1 MKSFKIALAQFSPH
15 IGNLEANAQKM
26 LEQANEAK
34 KQNADLIIFPELSS
48 IGYPAEDL
56 LLRPSLTKRTQQVF
70 EQLKTVKDIVMVF
83 GFVNQTEDGQRYN
96 AAAVMKDGQVL
107 GVYNKQNLP
116 NYSVFDE
123 KRYFTEGH
131 QHLVFEYLGHK
142 FGVLI
147 CEDVWSLSTVQQL
160 AQLNVETALVLNA
173 SPYEVGKPQ
182 HRVETMSAL
191 AKQMNLNLVYANQ
204 VGGQDD
210 LIFDGTSFVIAKNGS
225 IVLQAESFKES
236 LYFAEYE
243 AEQQAFKANALPPA
257 LDTMAEIYQSLVMA
271 TRDYVQRS
279 GFPGVILGLS
289 GGIDS
294 ALTLAIAADAIG
306 ADKVQAVMM
315 PYTYTAQISVED
327 AAEQA
332 KSMGVTF
339 GIAEINPIVNSFM
352 QTLYPFFGNSPADAT
367 EENLQARARGT
378 LLMGLSN
385 KFGNLVLS
393 TGNKS
398 ELAVGY
404 CTLYGDMVGGFAVLK
419 DVYKTI
425 VFELAK
431 YRNSISDKPV
441 IPERVI
447 TRPPSAELRPD
458 QKDQDSLPPYD
469 VLDPILYAYIE
480 EDMSQDDIIGKGF
493 DAEVVAKVI
502 RLVDFNEY
510 KRRQGAIGPRISSR
524 AFSRERRY
532 PIMNGWKAGVKAL
545 SPIKKPK
552 HVFGLFYIDIF
563 KSIFYA
569 QKKRPS

>member
-70 EQLKTVKDIVMVF
+70 EQLKTVKDIVLVF

-225 IVLQAESFKES
+225 VVLQAESFKES

-469 VLDPILYAYIE
+469 VLDAILYAYIE
-480 EDMSQDDIIGKGF
+480 EDMSQDDIIAKGF

-532 PIMNGWKAGVKAL
+532 PIMNGWKAG
-545 SPIKKPK
+545 I
-552 HVFGLFYIDIF
+552 
-563 KSIFYA
+563 
-569 QKKRPS
+569 

>member
-1 MKSFKIALAQFSPH
+1 MKSFKIAIAQFSPH
-15 IGNLEANAQKM
+15 VGNLDANTQKM
-26 LEQANEAK
+26 IDLANQAK
-34 KQNADLIIFPELSS
+34 KDKADLIIFPELSTL
-48 IGYPAEDL
+48 GYPAEDL
-56 LLRPSLTKRTQQVF
+56 LIRPSLVKRTKAAF
-70 EQLKTVKDIVMVF
+70 EKLTEVKDIVMVF

-96 AAAVMKDGQVL
+96 SAAVMKDGEVL
-107 GVYNKQNLP
+107 GVYNKQVLP
-116 NYSVFDE
+116 NYGVFDE
-123 KRYFTEGH
+123 KRYFGEGH

-147 CEDVWSLSTVQQL
+147 CEDVWSLATVQQL
-160 AQLNVETALVLNA
+160 AKLNIDTALVLNA

-182 HRVETMSAL
+182 HRIETMAAL
-191 AKQMNLNLVYANQ
+191 VKQLNINLVYCNQ

-210 LIFDGTSFVIAKNGS
+210 LIFDGTSFVLNKSGEVA
-225 IVLQAESFKES
+225 LQAPTFQEN
-236 LYFAEYE
+236 LAIAEFN
-243 AEQQAFKANALPPA
+243 AEQLQFSKGAIAPA

-294 ALTLAIAADAIG
+294 ALTLAIAVDALG

-327 AAEQA
+327 AAAQA
-332 KSMGVTF
+332 KNMGVTF
-339 GIAEINPIVNSFM
+339 GIAEINPVVSGFM
-352 QTLYPFFGNSPADAT
+352 QVLFPFFGNAPVDAT
-367 EENLQARARGT
+367 EENLQARSRGT
-378 LLMGLSN
+378 LLMALSN
-385 KFGNLVLS
+385 KFGNLVLA

-404 CTLYGDMVGGFAVLK
+404 CTLYGDMVGGYAVLK

-431 YRNSISDKPV
+431 YRNSISEMLV

-458 QKDQDSLPPYD
+458 QVDQDSLPAYD
-469 VLDPILYAYIE
+469 ILDAILYSYIE
-480 EDMSQDDIIGKGF
+480 EDMSQDDIIAKGF
-493 DAEVVAKVI
+493 DAEVVKKVI
-502 RLVDFNEY
+502 RLVDINEY

-524 AFSRERRY
+524 SYGRERRY
-532 PIMNGWKAGVKAL
+532 PIVNGWKAG
-545 SPIKKPK
+545 S
-552 HVFGLFYIDIF
+552 
-563 KSIFYA
+563 
-569 QKKRPS
+569 

>member
-15 IGNLEANAQKM
+15 IGNIEANAQKM
-26 LEQANEAK
+26 IEQANQAK
-34 KQNADLIIFPELSS
+34 KQNADLIVFPELSL

-56 LLRPSLTKRTQQVF
+56 LIRPSLAKRTQKGF
-70 EQLKTVKDIVMVF
+70 EQLSQVKDIVMVF
-83 GFVNQTEDGQRYN
+83 GFVNQTEDGERYN
-96 AAAVMKDGQVL
+96 AAVVMKDGQVL
-107 GVYNKQNLP
+107 GIYNKQNLP
-116 NYSVFDE
+116 HYGIFDE
-123 KRYFTEGH
+123 KRYFNEGH

-147 CEDVWSLSTVQQL
+147 CEDVWSLNTVHQL
-160 AQLNVETALVLNA
+160 SQLNVDTILVLNA

-182 HRVETMSAL
+182 HRVATMRKL
-191 AKQMNLNLVYANQ
+191 AKQLNINLAYINQ

-210 LIFDGTSFVIAKNGS
+210 LIFDGTSFVINQDGEVA
-225 IVLQAESFKES
+225 LQAPSFQEE
-236 LYFAEYE
+236 LYYTEYL
-243 AEQQAFKANALPPA
+243 AEQKTFKVVESTPA
-257 LDTMAEIYQSLVMA
+257 LDTMAEIYQGLVLA

-294 ALTLAIAADAIG
+294 ALTLAIAVDAIG

-315 PYTYTAQISVED
+315 PYTYTAPMSVED
-327 AAEQA
+327 AAAQA

-339 GIAEINPIVNSFM
+339 GIAEIHPIVNSFM
-352 QTLYPFFGNSPADAT
+352 QTLYPFFGNSPADTT
-367 EENLQARARGT
+367 EENLQARTRGT

-385 KFGNLVLS
+385 KFGNLVLA

-398 ELAVGY
+398 EISVGY
-404 CTLYGDMVGGFAVLK
+404 CTLYGDMVGGYSVLK

-431 YRNSISDKPV
+431 YRNSISETPV

-469 VLDPILYAYIE
+469 ILDAILYAYIE
-480 EDMSQDDIIGKGF
+480 EDMSQDDIIAKGF
-493 DAEVVAKVI
+493 EKAIVEKII
-502 RLVDFNEY
+502 RLVDQNEY

-532 PIMNGWKAGVKAL
+532 PIVNGWTPGV
-545 SPIKKPK
+545 
-552 HVFGLFYIDIF
+552 
-563 KSIFYA
+563 
-569 QKKRPS
+569 

>member
-1 MKSFKIALAQFSPH
+1 MKNFKIALAQFSPH
-15 IGNLEANAQKM
+15 IGNIDANTQKM
-26 LEQANEAK
+26 IEQANAAK
-34 KQNADLIIFPELSS
+34 QQQADLIIFPELSTL
-48 IGYPAEDL
+48 GYPAEDL
-56 LLRPSLTKRTQQVF
+56 LLRPNLQQRTQKAF
-70 EQLKTVKDIVMVF
+70 AQLSAVQNIVMVF
-83 GFVNQTEDGQRYN
+83 GFVHQTEDGQRYN
-96 AAAVMKDGQVL
+96 SAAVMKDGQVL
-107 GVYNKQNLP
+107 GIYNKHNLP

-123 KRYFTEGH
+123 KRYFQAGQ

-147 CEDVWSLSTVQQL
+147 CEDIWSLDTVQQL
-160 AQLNVETALVLNA
+160 RQLKVQTALILNA

-182 HRVETMSAL
+182 HRIQTLNEL
-191 AKQMNLNLVYANQ
+191 AKQLHLNIVYVNQ

-210 LIFDGTSFVIAKNGS
+210 LIFDGSSFISNNDGKLA
-225 IVLQAESFKES
+225 LQAPSFQESV
-236 LYFAEYE
+236 YIAEFD
-243 AEQQAFKANALPPA
+243 AKHKKFNQVAAAPA
-257 LDTMAEIYQSLVMA
+257 LDTFAEIYQALVMA

-294 ALTLAIAADAIG
+294 ALTLAIAVDAVG

-315 PYTYTAQISVED
+315 PYTYTSQMSVED
-327 AAEQA
+327 ATEQA
-332 KSMGVTF
+332 RRMGVTF
-339 GIAEINPIVNSFM
+339 GIAEIHPIVNSFM
-352 QTLYPFFGNSPADAT
+352 QTLFPFFGNSPADAT
-367 EENLQARARGT
+367 EENLQARTRGT

-398 ELAVGY
+398 EISVGY
-404 CTLYGDMVGGFAVLK
+404 CTLYGDMVGGFSVLK

-431 YRNSISDKPV
+431 YRNTVGETPV

-458 QKDQDSLPPYD
+458 QKDQDSLPAYD
-469 VLDPILYAYIE
+469 VLDAILYAYIE
-480 EDMSQDDIIGKGF
+480 EDLSQADIIAKGYPA
-493 DAEVVAKVI
+493 DVVEKVI
-502 RLVDFNEY
+502 ALVDRNEY

-532 PIMNGWKAGVKAL
+532 PIINGWPAN
-545 SPIKKPK
+545 
-552 HVFGLFYIDIF
+552 D
-563 KSIFYA
+563 
-569 QKKRPS
+569 

>member
-1 MKSFKIALAQFSPH
+1 MKNFKIALAQFSPH
-15 IGNLEANAQKM
+15 IGNIENNTQKM
-26 LEQANEAK
+26 IEQVNQAK
-34 KQNADLIIFPELSS
+34 EQHADIILFPELST

-56 LLRPSLTKRTQQVF
+56 FLRPSLKKRT
-70 EQLKTVKDIVMVF
+70 ENALTALSAVKDIVMVF
-83 GFVNQTEDGQRYN
+83 GFVHHSDDGQRFN
-96 AAAVMKDGQVL
+96 SAAVMKDGEIL
-107 GVYNKQNLP
+107 GIYNKQNLP

-123 KRYFTEGH
+123 KRYFTTGQ
-131 QHLVFEYLGHK
+131 QHLIFEYLEHK

-147 CEDVWSLSTVQQL
+147 CEDIWSLNTVQQL
-160 AQLNVETALVLNA
+160 SQLNVDTVLVLNS

-182 HRVETMSAL
+182 HRLNTMAKL
-191 AKQMNLNLVYANQ
+191 AKELNLNLVYNNQ

-210 LIFDGTSFVIAKNGS
+210 LIFDGSSFVINRNGD
-225 IVLQAESFKES
+225 VALRAESFKEEI
-236 LYFAEYE
+236 YYTEFNAENAAYK
-243 AEQQAFKANALPPA
+243 QQEIAPE
-257 LDTMAEIYQSLVMA
+257 LDTMAEIYQGLVMG

-294 ALTLAIAADAIG
+294 ALTLAIAVDALG

-315 PYTYTAQISVED
+315 PYTYTSQISVED

-332 KSMGVTF
+332 KRLGITF
-339 GIAEINPIVNSFM
+339 GIAEIHPIVNSFM
-352 QTLYPFFGNSPADAT
+352 QTLYPFFGDRPADAT

-404 CTLYGDMVGGFAVLK
+404 CTLYGDMVGGYAVLK

-431 YRNSISDKPV
+431 YRNSISETPV

-458 QKDQDSLPPYD
+458 QKDQDSLPAYEI
-469 VLDPILYAYIE
+469 LDAILYAYIE
-480 EDMSQDDIIGKGF
+480 EDCSETDIIARGF
-493 DAEVVAKVI
+493 EQEIVQKVI
-502 RLVDFNEY
+502 RLVDRNEY

-532 PIMNGWKAGVKAL
+532 PIMNGWKPG
-545 SPIKKPK
+545 I
-552 HVFGLFYIDIF
+552 
-563 KSIFYA
+563 
-569 QKKRPS
+569 

>member
-15 IGNLEANAQKM
+15 IGNIEANTQKM
-26 LEQANEAK
+26 LEQINEAK
-34 KQNADLIIFPELSS
+34 KQKADLILFPELSTV
-48 IGYPAEDL
+48 GYPAEDL
-56 LLRPSLTKRTQQVF
+56 LLRPSLAKRTQKAF
-70 EQLKTVKDIVMVF
+70 EQLSQVKDIVMVF
-83 GFVNQTEDGQRYN
+83 GFVNQSEEGHRYN
-96 AAAVMKDGQVL
+96 SAAVMKDGQVL

-123 KRYFTEGH
+123 KRYFSEGH

-147 CEDVWSLSTVQQL
+147 CEDIWSLSTVHQL
-160 AQLNVETALVLNA
+160 SQLNVETALVLNA

-182 HRVETMSAL
+182 HRVTTMSQL
-191 AKQMNLNLVYANQ
+191 AKQLNINLVYTNQ
-204 VGGQDD
+204 IGGQDD
-210 LIFDGTSFVIAKNGS
+210 LIFDGTSFVINKDGNIA
-225 IVLQAESFKES
+225 LQAASFKED
-236 LYFAEYE
+236 LYYAEYE
-243 AEQQAFKANALPPA
+243 AEQKAYKVGTVTPA
-257 LDTMAEIYQSLVMA
+257 LDTLAEIYQGLVLA

-294 ALTLAIAADAIG
+294 ALTLAIAVDAIG

-327 AAEQA
+327 AAAQA
-332 KSMGVTF
+332 KTMGVTF

-398 ELAVGY
+398 ELSVGY
-404 CTLYGDMVGGFAVLK
+404 CTLYGDMVGGYAVLK

-431 YRNSISDKPV
+431 YRNSISETPV

-458 QKDQDSLPPYD
+458 QKDQDSLPAYE
-469 VLDPILYAYIE
+469 VLDAILYSYIE
-480 EDMSQDDIIGKGF
+480 EDMSQDDIIAKGF
-493 DAEVVAKVI
+493 DKAVVEKVI
-502 RLVDFNEY
+502 RLVDRNEY

-524 AFSRERRY
+524 AFTRERRY
-532 PIMNGWKAGVKAL
+532 PIMNGWAPGV
-545 SPIKKPK
+545 
-552 HVFGLFYIDIF
+552 
-563 KSIFYA
+563 
-569 QKKRPS
+569 

>member
-15 IGNLEANAQKM
+15 IGNIEANAQKM
-26 LEQANEAK
+26 LDQINEAK
-34 KQNADLIIFPELSS
+34 KQKADLIVFPELSTV
-48 IGYPAEDL
+48 GYPAEDL
-56 LLRPSLTKRTQQVF
+56 LLRPSLAKRTQKAF
-70 EQLKTVKDIVMVF
+70 ELLSQVKDIVVVF

-107 GVYNKQNLP
+107 GIYNKQNLP
-116 NYSVFDE
+116 NYGVFDE
-123 KRYFTEGH
+123 KRYFSEGQ

-147 CEDVWSLSTVQQL
+147 CEDAWSLNTVHQL
-160 AQLNVETALVLNA
+160 SQLNVETVLVLNA

-182 HRVETMSAL
+182 HRLTTMGEL
-191 AKQMNLNLVYANQ
+191 AKQLHINLVYTNQ
-204 VGGQDD
+204 VCGQDD
-210 LIFDGTSFVIAKNGS
+210 LIFDGTSFVINQDGTTA
-225 IVLQAESFKES
+225 LQAPSFKED
-236 LYFAEYE
+236 LYYAEYA
-243 AEQQAFKANALPPA
+243 AEQKAFKVTTISPV
-257 LDTMAEIYQSLVMA
+257 LDTMAEIYQGLVLA
-271 TRDYVQRS
+271 TRDYIQRS
-279 GFPGVILGLS
+279 GFAGVILGLS

-294 ALTLAIAADAIG
+294 ALTLAIAVDAIG

-315 PYTYTAQISVED
+315 PYSYTAQISIED
-327 AAEQA
+327 AAAQA
-332 KSMGVTF
+332 KNMGVTF
-339 GIAEINPIVNSFM
+339 GIAEINPVVNSFM
-352 QTLYPFFGNSPADAT
+352 HTLYPFFGNSPADAT

-378 LLMGLSN
+378 LLMALSN

-404 CTLYGDMVGGFAVLK
+404 CTLYGDMAGGYAVLK

-431 YRNSISDKPV
+431 YRNSLSDTPV
-441 IPERVI
+441 IPKRVI

-469 VLDPILYAYIE
+469 ILDAILYAYIE
-480 EDMSQDDIIGKGF
+480 EDMSQDDIIAKGF
-493 DAEVVAKVI
+493 EKEVVEKVI
-502 RLVDFNEY
+502 RLVDRNEY

-532 PIMNGWKAGVKAL
+532 PIVNGWAPGA
-545 SPIKKPK
+545 
-552 HVFGLFYIDIF
+552 
-563 KSIFYA
+563 
-569 QKKRPS
+569 

>member
-1 MKSFKIALAQFSPH
+1 MKNFKVALAQFSPH
-15 IGNLEANAQKM
+15 IGNIDANTQKM
-26 LEQANEAK
+26 VEQANLAK
-34 KQNADLIIFPELSS
+34 QQQADLIIFPELSTL
-48 IGYPAEDL
+48 GYPAEDL
-56 LLRPSLTKRTQQVF
+56 LLRPNLQKRTQKAF
-70 EQLKTVKDIVMVF
+70 AQLSEVKDILMVF
-83 GFVNQTEDGQRYN
+83 GFVHQTEDGHRYN
-96 AAAVMKDGQVL
+96 SAAVMKDGQVL

-116 NYSVFDE
+116 NYGVFDE
-123 KRYFTEGH
+123 KRYFQEGH

-147 CEDVWSLSTVQQL
+147 CEDVWSLNSVKQL
-160 AQLNVETALVLNA
+160 SQLNVETVLVLNA

-182 HRVETMSAL
+182 HRIQTLNEL
-191 AKQMNLNLVYANQ
+191 AKQLSLNVVYVNQ

-210 LIFDGTSFVIAKNGS
+210 LIFDGSSFVSNNSGQLA
-225 IVLQAESFKES
+225 LQVPSFQEALS
-236 LYFAEYE
+236 YVEYD
-243 AEQQAFKANALPPA
+243 AEQKQFKATDAIPA
-257 LDTMAEIYQSLVMA
+257 LETFAEIYQALVMA

-294 ALTLAIAADAIG
+294 ALTLAIAVDAIG

-315 PYTYTAQISVED
+315 PYTYTSQMSVED
-327 AAEQA
+327 ATEQA
-332 KSMGVTF
+332 RRMGVTF
-339 GIAEINPIVNSFM
+339 GIAEIHPIVNSFM
-352 QTLYPFFGNSPADAT
+352 QTLFPFFGNSPADAT
-367 EENLQARARGT
+367 EENLQARTRGT

-398 ELAVGY
+398 EISVGY
-404 CTLYGDMVGGFAVLK
+404 CTLYGDMVGGFSVLK

-431 YRNSISDKPV
+431 YRNTLEETPV

-458 QKDQDSLPPYD
+458 QKDQDSLPAYD
-469 VLDPILYAYIE
+469 VLDAILYAYIE
-480 EDMSQDDIIGKGF
+480 EDLSQADIIAKGYE
-493 DAEVVAKVI
+493 AEVVEKVI
-502 RLVDFNEY
+502 RLVDRNEY

-532 PIMNGWKAGVKAL
+532 PIVNGWTAN
-545 SPIKKPK
+545 
-552 HVFGLFYIDIF
+552 D
-563 KSIFYA
+563 
-569 QKKRPS
+569 

>member
-1 MKSFKIALAQFSPH
+1 MKSFKVALAQFSPFVGD
-15 IGNLEANAQKM
+15 IESNVQKM
-26 LEQANEAK
+26 IEQANQAK
-34 KQNADLIIFPELSS
+34 KQNAEIIVFPELSTL
-48 IGYPAEDL
+48 GYPAEDL
-56 LLRPSLTKRTQQVF
+56 LLRPSLAKRTVRAF
-70 EQLKTVKDIVMVF
+70 EQLATVKDIVMVF
-83 GFVNQTEDGQRYN
+83 GFVNLAEDGHRYN
-96 AAAVMKDGQVL
+96 SAAVMKDGQVL

-123 KRYFTEGH
+123 KRYFNEGH

-147 CEDVWSLSTVQQL
+147 CEDVWSLTTVQQL
-160 AQLNVETALVLNA
+160 AQLNVESVLVLNA

-182 HRVETMSAL
+182 HRITTLKEL
-191 AKQMNLNLVYANQ
+191 AKQLNVHVVYANQ

-210 LIFDGTSFVIAKNGS
+210 LIFDGTSFVINNSGDVAF
-225 IVLQAESFKES
+225 QAPSFKED
-236 LYFAEYE
+236 LYVVDYQAEE
-243 AEQQAFKANALPPA
+243 KAYKVLESAPA
-257 LDTMAEIYQSLVMA
+257 LDTMAEIYQSLVLA

-294 ALTLAIAADAIG
+294 ALTLAIAVDAIG

-315 PYTYTAQISVED
+315 PYTYTSQISVED
-327 AAEQA
+327 ATEQA
-332 KSMGVTF
+332 KRMGVTF
-339 GIAEINPIVNSFM
+339 GIAEIHPIVNSFM
-352 QTLYPFFGNSPADAT
+352 QTLYPFFGNAPADTT

-385 KFGNLVLS
+385 KFGNLVLA

-398 ELAVGY
+398 ELSVGY

-431 YRNSISDKPV
+431 YRNSIAETPV

-458 QKDQDSLPPYD
+458 QKDQDSLPAYD
-469 VLDPILYAYIE
+469 VLDAILYAYIE
-480 EDMSQDDIIGKGF
+480 EDQSQEDIIAKGF
-493 DAEVVAKVI
+493 EREVVEKVI
-502 RLVDFNEY
+502 RLVDRNEY
-510 KRRQGAIGPRISSR
+510 KRRQGSIGPRISSR

-532 PIMNGWKAGVKAL
+532 PIVNGWKAG
-545 SPIKKPK
+545 I
-552 HVFGLFYIDIF
+552 
-563 KSIFYA
+563 
-569 QKKRPS
+569 

>member
-15 IGNLEANAQKM
+15 IGNIEANAQKM
-26 LEQANEAK
+26 LDQINEAK
-34 KQNADLIIFPELSS
+34 KQKADLIVFPELSTV
-48 IGYPAEDL
+48 GYPAEDL
-56 LLRPSLTKRTQQVF
+56 LLRPSLAKRTQKAF
-70 EQLKTVKDIVMVF
+70 ELLSQVKDIVVVF

-107 GVYNKQNLP
+107 GIYNKQNLP
-116 NYSVFDE
+116 NYGVFDE
-123 KRYFTEGH
+123 KRYFSEGQ

-147 CEDVWSLSTVQQL
+147 CEDAWSLNTVHQL
-160 AQLNVETALVLNA
+160 SQLNVETVLVLNA

-182 HRVETMSAL
+182 HRLTTMGEL
-191 AKQMNLNLVYANQ
+191 AKQLHINLVYTNQ
-204 VGGQDD
+204 VCGQDD
-210 LIFDGTSFVIAKNGS
+210 LIFDGTSFVINQDGTTA
-225 IVLQAESFKES
+225 LQAPSFKED
-236 LYFAEYE
+236 LYYAEYA
-243 AEQQAFKANALPPA
+243 AEQKAFKVTTISPV
-257 LDTMAEIYQSLVMA
+257 LDTMAEIYQGLVLA
-271 TRDYVQRS
+271 TRDYIQRS
-279 GFPGVILGLS
+279 GFAGVILGLS

-294 ALTLAIAADAIG
+294 ALTLAIAVDAIG

-315 PYTYTAQISVED
+315 PYSYTAQISIED
-327 AAEQA
+327 AAAQA
-332 KSMGVTF
+332 KNMGVTF
-339 GIAEINPIVNSFM
+339 GIAEINPVVNSFM
-352 QTLYPFFGNSPADAT
+352 HTLYPFFGNSPADAT

-378 LLMGLSN
+378 LLMALSN

-404 CTLYGDMVGGFAVLK
+404 CTLYGDMAGGYAVLK

-431 YRNSISDKPV
+431 YRNSLSDTPV

-469 VLDPILYAYIE
+469 ILDAILYAYIE
-480 EDMSQDDIIGKGF
+480 EDMSQDDIIAKGF
-493 DAEVVAKVI
+493 EKAVVEKVI
-502 RLVDFNEY
+502 RLVDRNEY

-532 PIMNGWKAGVKAL
+532 PIVNGWAPGA
-545 SPIKKPK
+545 
-552 HVFGLFYIDIF
+552 
-563 KSIFYA
+563 
-569 QKKRPS
+569 

>member
-15 IGNLEANAQKM
+15 IGNIEANAQKM
-26 LEQANEAK
+26 LDQINEAK
-34 KQNADLIIFPELSS
+34 KQKADLIVFPELSTV
-48 IGYPAEDL
+48 GYPAEDL
-56 LLRPSLTKRTQQVF
+56 LLRPSLAKRTQKAF
-70 EQLKTVKDIVMVF
+70 ELLSQVKDIVVVF

-107 GVYNKQNLP
+107 GIYNKQNLP
-116 NYSVFDE
+116 NYGVFDE
-123 KRYFTEGH
+123 KRYFSEGQ

-147 CEDVWSLSTVQQL
+147 CEDAWSLNTVHQL
-160 AQLNVETALVLNA
+160 SQLNVETVLILNA

-182 HRVETMSAL
+182 HRLTTMGEL
-191 AKQMNLNLVYANQ
+191 AKQLHINLVYTNQ
-204 VGGQDD
+204 VCGQDD
-210 LIFDGTSFVIAKNGS
+210 LIFDGTSFVINQDGTTA
-225 IVLQAESFKES
+225 LQAPSFKED
-236 LYFAEYE
+236 LYYAEYA
-243 AEQQAFKANALPPA
+243 AEQKAFKVTTITPI
-257 LDTMAEIYQSLVMA
+257 LDTMAEIYQGLVLA
-271 TRDYVQRS
+271 TRDYIQRS
-279 GFPGVILGLS
+279 GFAGVILGLS

-294 ALTLAIAADAIG
+294 ALTLAIAVDAIG

-315 PYTYTAQISVED
+315 PYSYTAQISIED
-327 AAEQA
+327 AAAQA
-332 KSMGVTF
+332 KNMGVTF
-339 GIAEINPIVNSFM
+339 GIAEINPVVNSFM
-352 QTLYPFFGNSPADAT
+352 HTLYPFFGNSPADAT

-378 LLMGLSN
+378 LLMALSN

-404 CTLYGDMVGGFAVLK
+404 CTLYGDMAGGYAVLK

-431 YRNSISDKPV
+431 YRNSLSDTPV
-441 IPERVI
+441 IPKRVI

-469 VLDPILYAYIE
+469 ILDAILYAYIE
-480 EDMSQDDIIGKGF
+480 EDMSQDDIIAKGF
-493 DAEVVAKVI
+493 EKAVVEKVI
-502 RLVDFNEY
+502 HLVDRNEY

-532 PIMNGWKAGVKAL
+532 PIVHGWAPGA
-545 SPIKKPK
+545 
-552 HVFGLFYIDIF
+552 
-563 KSIFYA
+563 
-569 QKKRPS
+569 

>member
-15 IGNLEANAQKM
+15 IGNIEANAQKM
-26 LEQANEAK
+26 IEQANQAK
-34 KQNADLIIFPELSS
+34 KQNADLIVFPELSL

-56 LLRPSLTKRTQQVF
+56 LIRPSLAKRTQKGF
-70 EQLKTVKDIVMVF
+70 EQLSQVKDIVMVF
-83 GFVNQTEDGQRYN
+83 GFVNQTEDGERYN
-96 AAAVMKDGQVL
+96 AAVVMKDGQVL
-107 GVYNKQNLP
+107 GIYNKQNLP
-116 NYSVFDE
+116 HYGIFDE
-123 KRYFTEGH
+123 KRYFNEGH

-147 CEDVWSLSTVQQL
+147 CEDVWSLNTVHQL
-160 AQLNVETALVLNA
+160 SQLNVDTILVLNA

-182 HRVETMSAL
+182 HRVATMRKL
-191 AKQMNLNLVYANQ
+191 AKQLNINLAYINQ

-210 LIFDGTSFVIAKNGS
+210 LIFDGTSFVINQDGEVA
-225 IVLQAESFKES
+225 LQAPSFQEE
-236 LYFAEYE
+236 LYYTEYL
-243 AEQQAFKANALPPA
+243 AEQKTFKVVESTPA
-257 LDTMAEIYQSLVMA
+257 LDTMAEIYQGLVLA

-294 ALTLAIAADAIG
+294 ALTLAIAVDAIG

-315 PYTYTAQISVED
+315 PYTYTAPMSVED
-327 AAEQA
+327 AAAQA

-339 GIAEINPIVNSFM
+339 GIAEIHPIVNSFM
-352 QTLYPFFGNSPADAT
+352 QTLYPFFGNSPADTT
-367 EENLQARARGT
+367 EENLQARTRGT

-385 KFGNLVLS
+385 KFGNLVLA

-398 ELAVGY
+398 EISVGY
-404 CTLYGDMVGGFAVLK
+404 CTLYGDMVGGYSVLK

-431 YRNSISDKPV
+431 YRNSISETPV

-469 VLDPILYAYIE
+469 ILDAILYAYIE
-480 EDMSQDDIIGKGF
+480 EDMSQDDIITKGF
-493 DAEVVAKVI
+493 EKEVVEKII
-502 RLVDFNEY
+502 RLVDQNEY

-532 PIMNGWKAGVKAL
+532 PIVNGWT
-545 SPIKKPK
+545 
-552 HVFGLFYIDIF
+552 
-563 KSIFYA
+563 
-569 QKKRPS
+569 PSV

>member
-15 IGNLEANAQKM
+15 IGNIEANAQKM
-26 LEQANEAK
+26 LEQVNEAK
-34 KQNADLIIFPELSS
+34 KQKADLIIFPELSTL
-48 IGYPAEDL
+48 GYPAEDL
-56 LLRPSLTKRTQQVF
+56 LLRPSLVKRTQKAF
-70 EQLKTVKDIVMVF
+70 EQLSQVKDIVMVF

-107 GVYNKQNLP
+107 GIYNKQNLP

-123 KRYFTEGH
+123 KRYFNEGH

-147 CEDVWSLSTVQQL
+147 CEDIWSLNTVHQL
-160 AQLNVETALVLNA
+160 SQLNVETALVLNA

-182 HRVETMSAL
+182 HRLSTMSEL
-191 AKQMNLNLVYANQ
+191 AKQLNINLVYANQ

-210 LIFDGTSFVIAKNGS
+210 LIFDGTSFVINKDGS
-225 IVLQAESFKES
+225 IALQAPSFKED
-236 LYFAEYE
+236 LYYAEYE
-243 AEQQAFKANALPPA
+243 AERKAFTVGQVTPV
-257 LDTMAEIYQSLVMA
+257 LDTMAEIYQGLVLA

-294 ALTLAIAADAIG
+294 ALTLAIAVDAIG

-327 AAEQA
+327 AAAQA
-332 KSMGVTF
+332 KNMGVTF

-385 KFGNLVLS
+385 KFGNMVLS

-398 ELAVGY
+398 ELSVGY
-404 CTLYGDMVGGFAVLK
+404 CTLYGDMVGGYAVLK

-431 YRNSISDKPV
+431 YRNSIADAPV

-458 QKDQDSLPPYD
+458 QKDQDSLPAYE
-469 VLDPILYAYIE
+469 VLDAILYAYIE
-480 EDMSQDDIIGKGF
+480 EDISQDDIIAKGF
-493 DAEVVAKVI
+493 DAEVVKKVI
-502 RLVDFNEY
+502 RLVDRNEY
-510 KRRQGAIGPRISSR
+510 KRRQAAIGPRISPR
-524 AFSRERRY
+524 TFGRERRY
-532 PIMNGWKAGVKAL
+532 PIMNGWAPGV
-545 SPIKKPK
+545 
-552 HVFGLFYIDIF
+552 
-563 KSIFYA
+563 
-569 QKKRPS
+569 

>member
-15 IGNLEANAQKM
+15 IGNIEANAQKM
-26 LEQANEAK
+26 IEQANQAK
-34 KQNADLIIFPELSS
+34 KQNADLIVFPELSL

-56 LLRPSLTKRTQQVF
+56 LIRPSLAKRTQKGF
-70 EQLKTVKDIVMVF
+70 EQLSQVKDIVMVF
-83 GFVNQTEDGQRYN
+83 GFVNQTEDGERYN
-96 AAAVMKDGQVL
+96 AAVVMKDGQVL
-107 GVYNKQNLP
+107 GIYNKQNLP
-116 NYSVFDE
+116 HYGIFDE
-123 KRYFTEGH
+123 KRYFNEGH

-147 CEDVWSLSTVQQL
+147 CEDVWSLNTVHQL
-160 AQLNVETALVLNA
+160 SQLNVDTILVLNA

-182 HRVETMSAL
+182 HRIATMRKL
-191 AKQMNLNLVYANQ
+191 AKQLNINLAYINQ

-210 LIFDGTSFVIAKNGS
+210 LIFDGTSFVINQDGEVA
-225 IVLQAESFKES
+225 LQAPSFQEE
-236 LYFAEYE
+236 LYYTEYL
-243 AEQQAFKANALPPA
+243 AEQKTFKVVESTPA
-257 LDTMAEIYQSLVMA
+257 LDTMAEIYQGLVLA

-294 ALTLAIAADAIG
+294 ALTLAIAVDAIG

-315 PYTYTAQISVED
+315 PYTYTAPMSIED
-327 AAEQA
+327 AAAQA

-339 GIAEINPIVNSFM
+339 GIAEIHPIVNSFM
-352 QTLYPFFGNSPADAT
+352 QTLYPFFGNSPADTT
-367 EENLQARARGT
+367 EENLQARTRGT

-385 KFGNLVLS
+385 KFGNLVLA

-398 ELAVGY
+398 EISVGY
-404 CTLYGDMVGGFAVLK
+404 CTLYGDMVGGYSVLK

-431 YRNSISDKPV
+431 YRNSISETPV

-469 VLDPILYAYIE
+469 ILDAILYAYIE
-480 EDMSQDDIIGKGF
+480 EDMSQDDIIAKGF
-493 DAEVVAKVI
+493 EKEVVEKI
-502 RLVDFNEY
+502 ICLVDRNEY

-532 PIMNGWKAGVKAL
+532 PIVNGWTPGV
-545 SPIKKPK
+545 
-552 HVFGLFYIDIF
+552 
-563 KSIFYA
+563 
-569 QKKRPS
+569 

>member
-26 LEQANEAK
+26 LDQANEAK

-225 IVLQAESFKES
+225 VVLQAESFKES

-243 AEQQAFKANALPPA
+243 AEQQTFKANALPPA

-469 VLDPILYAYIE
+469 VLDAILYAYIE
-480 EDMSQDDIIGKGF
+480 EDMSQDDIIAKGF

-532 PIMNGWKAGVKAL
+532 PIMNGWKAGV
-545 SPIKKPK
+545 
-552 HVFGLFYIDIF
+552 
-563 KSIFYA
+563 
-569 QKKRPS
+569 

>member
-1 MKSFKIALAQFSPH
+1 
-15 IGNLEANAQKM
+15 
-26 LEQANEAK
+26 
-34 KQNADLIIFPELSS
+34 
-48 IGYPAEDL
+48 
-56 LLRPSLTKRTQQVF
+56 
-70 EQLKTVKDIVMVF
+70 MVF
-83 GFVNQTEDGQRYN
+83 GFVNLTDDGQRYN

-107 GVYNKQNLP
+107 GIYNKQNLP

-123 KRYFTEGH
+123 KRYFNEGH

-147 CEDVWSLSTVQQL
+147 CEDVWSLNTVQQL
-160 AQLNVETALVLNA
+160 AQLNVESVLVLNA

-182 HRVETMSAL
+182 HRIVTLKEL
-191 AKQMNLNLVYANQ
+191 AKQLNLHLVYVNQ

-210 LIFDGTSFVIAKNGS
+210 LIFDGTSFVINQSGEVA
-225 IVLQAESFKES
+225 LQAPSFIED
-236 LYFAEYE
+236 LYFTEYQIE
-243 AEQQAFKANALPPA
+243 NKSYQVVETAPA
-257 LDTMAEIYQSLVMA
+257 LSTMAEIYQGLVLA

-294 ALTLAIAADAIG
+294 ALTLAIAVDAIG

-315 PYTYTAQISVED
+315 PYTYTSQISVED
-327 AAEQA
+327 ATEQA
-332 KSMGVTF
+332 KRMGVTF
-339 GIAEINPIVNSFM
+339 GIAEIHPIVNSFM

-398 ELAVGY
+398 ELSVGY

-431 YRNSISDKPV
+431 YRNSISETPV

-458 QKDQDSLPPYD
+458 QKDQDSLPAYD
-469 VLDPILYAYIE
+469 ILDAILYAY
-480 EDMSQDDIIGKGF
+480 MKKNK
-493 DAEVVAKVI
+493 AK
-502 RLVDFNEY
+502 RTSS
-510 KRRQGAIGPRISSR
+510 PR
-524 AFSRERRY
+524 AL
-532 PIMNGWKAGVKAL
+532 NVKW
-545 SPIKKPK
+545 SKK
-552 HVFGLFYIDIF
+552 
-563 KSIFYA
+563 
-569 QKKRPS
+569 

>member
-15 IGNLEANAQKM
+15 IGNIENNTQKM
-26 LEQANEAK
+26 IEQVNQAK
-34 KQNADLIIFPELSS
+34 EQHADIILFPELST

-56 LLRPSLTKRTQQVF
+56 FLRPSLKKRT
-70 EQLKTVKDIVMVF
+70 ENALTALSAVKDIVMVF
-83 GFVNQTEDGQRYN
+83 GFVHHSDDGQRFN
-96 AAAVMKDGQVL
+96 SAAVMKDGEIL
-107 GVYNKQNLP
+107 GIYNKQNLP

-123 KRYFTEGH
+123 KRYFTTGQ
-131 QHLVFEYLGHK
+131 QHLIFEYLEHK

-147 CEDVWSLSTVQQL
+147 CEDIWSLNTVQQL
-160 AQLNVETALVLNA
+160 SQLNVDTVLVLNS

-182 HRVETMSAL
+182 HRLNTMAKL
-191 AKQMNLNLVYANQ
+191 AKELNLNLVYNNQ

-210 LIFDGTSFVIAKNGS
+210 LIFDGSSFVINRNGD
-225 IVLQAESFKES
+225 VALRAESFKEEI
-236 LYFAEYE
+236 YYTEFNAENAAYK
-243 AEQQAFKANALPPA
+243 QQEIAPE
-257 LDTMAEIYQSLVMA
+257 LDTMAEIYQGLVMG

-294 ALTLAIAADAIG
+294 ALTLAIAVDALG

-315 PYTYTAQISVED
+315 PYTYTSQISVED

-332 KSMGVTF
+332 KRLGITF
-339 GIAEINPIVNSFM
+339 GIAEIHPIVNSFM
-352 QTLYPFFGNSPADAT
+352 QTLYPFFGDRPADAT

-404 CTLYGDMVGGFAVLK
+404 CTLYGDMVGGYAVLK

-431 YRNSISDKPV
+431 YRNSISETPV

-458 QKDQDSLPPYD
+458 QKDQDSLPAYEI
-469 VLDPILYAYIE
+469 LDAILYAYIE
-480 EDMSQDDIIGKGF
+480 EDCSETDIIARGF
-493 DAEVVAKVI
+493 EQEIVQKVI
-502 RLVDFNEY
+502 RLVDRNEY

-532 PIMNGWKAGVKAL
+532 PIMNGWKPG
-545 SPIKKPK
+545 I
-552 HVFGLFYIDIF
+552 
-563 KSIFYA
+563 
-569 QKKRPS
+569 

>member
-225 IVLQAESFKES
+225 VVLQAESFKES

-469 VLDPILYAYIE
+469 VLDAILYAYIE
-480 EDMSQDDIIGKGF
+480 EDMSQDDIIAKGF

-532 PIMNGWKAGVKAL
+532 PIMNDWKAGV
-545 SPIKKPK
+545 
-552 HVFGLFYIDIF
+552 
-563 KSIFYA
+563 
-569 QKKRPS
+569 

>member
-83 GFVNQTEDGQRYN
+83 GFVNQTEDSQRYN

-225 IVLQAESFKES
+225 VVLQAESFKES

-469 VLDPILYAYIE
+469 VLDAILYAYIE
-480 EDMSQDDIIGKGF
+480 EDMSQDDIIAKGF

-532 PIMNGWKAGVKAL
+532 PIMNGWKAGV
-545 SPIKKPK
+545 
-552 HVFGLFYIDIF
+552 
-563 KSIFYA
+563 
-569 QKKRPS
+569 

>member
-225 IVLQAESFKES
+225 VVLQAESFKES

-469 VLDPILYAYIE
+469 VLDAILYAYIE
-480 EDMSQDDIIGKGF
+480 EDMSQDDIIAKGF
-493 DAEVVAKVI
+493 DAEVVSKVI

-532 PIMNGWKAGVKAL
+532 PIMNGWKAG
-545 SPIKKPK
+545 I
-552 HVFGLFYIDIF
+552 
-563 KSIFYA
+563 
-569 QKKRPS
+569 

>member
-15 IGNLEANAQKM
+15 IGNIEANAQKM
-26 LEQANEAK
+26 IEQANQAK
-34 KQNADLIIFPELSS
+34 KQNADLIVFPELSL

-56 LLRPSLTKRTQQVF
+56 LIRPSLAKRTQKGF
-70 EQLKTVKDIVMVF
+70 EQLSQVKDIVMVF
-83 GFVNQTEDGQRYN
+83 GFVNQTEDGERYN
-96 AAAVMKDGQVL
+96 AAVVMKDGQVL
-107 GVYNKQNLP
+107 GIYNKQNLP
-116 NYSVFDE
+116 HYGIFDE
-123 KRYFTEGH
+123 KRYFNEGH

-147 CEDVWSLSTVQQL
+147 CEDVWSLNTVHQL
-160 AQLNVETALVLNA
+160 SQLNVDTILVLNA

-182 HRVETMSAL
+182 HRVATMRKL
-191 AKQMNLNLVYANQ
+191 AKQLNINLAYINQ

-210 LIFDGTSFVIAKNGS
+210 LIFDGTSFVINQDGEVA
-225 IVLQAESFKES
+225 LQAPSFQEE
-236 LYFAEYE
+236 LYYTEYL
-243 AEQQAFKANALPPA
+243 AEQKTFKVLESTPA
-257 LDTMAEIYQSLVMA
+257 LDTMAEIYQGLVLA

-294 ALTLAIAADAIG
+294 ALTLAIAVDAIG

-315 PYTYTAQISVED
+315 PYTYTAPMSVED
-327 AAEQA
+327 AAAQA

-339 GIAEINPIVNSFM
+339 GIAEIHPIVNSFM
-352 QTLYPFFGNSPADAT
+352 QTLYPFFGNSPADTT
-367 EENLQARARGT
+367 EENLQARTRGT

-385 KFGNLVLS
+385 KFGNLVLA

-398 ELAVGY
+398 EISVGY
-404 CTLYGDMVGGFAVLK
+404 CTLYGDMVGGYSVLK

-431 YRNSISDKPV
+431 YRNSISETPV

-469 VLDPILYAYIE
+469 ILDAILYAYIE
-480 EDMSQDDIIGKGF
+480 EDMSQDDIIAKGF
-493 DAEVVAKVI
+493 EKEVVEKII
-502 RLVDFNEY
+502 RLVDQNEY

-532 PIMNGWKAGVKAL
+532 PIVNGWTPGV
-545 SPIKKPK
+545 
-552 HVFGLFYIDIF
+552 
-563 KSIFYA
+563 
-569 QKKRPS
+569 

>member
-15 IGNLEANAQKM
+15 IGNIEANAQKM
-26 LEQANEAK
+26 LEQVNEAK
-34 KQNADLIIFPELSS
+34 KQKADLIIFPELSTL
-48 IGYPAEDL
+48 GYPAEDL
-56 LLRPSLTKRTQQVF
+56 LLRPSLAKRTEKAF
-70 EQLKTVKDIVMVF
+70 EQLSQVKDIVMVF
-83 GFVNQTEDGQRYN
+83 GFVNQTEDGHRYN
-96 AAAVMKDGQVL
+96 SAAVMKDGQVL

-116 NYSVFDE
+116 HYGVFDE
-123 KRYFTEGH
+123 KRYFSQGH

-147 CEDVWSLSTVQQL
+147 CEDIWSLTTVHQL
-160 AQLNVETALVLNA
+160 SQLNVETALVLNA

-182 HRVETMSAL
+182 HRVTTMSEL
-191 AKQMNLNLVYANQ
+191 AKQLNINLVYTNQ

-210 LIFDGTSFVIAKNGS
+210 LIFDGTSFVINKDGS
-225 IVLQAESFKES
+225 IALQAPSFKED
-236 LYFAEYE
+236 LYFTEYQ
-243 AEQQAFKANALPPA
+243 AEQKTYKVGTVTPA
-257 LDTMAEIYQSLVMA
+257 LETIAEIYQGLVLA
-271 TRDYVQRS
+271 TRDYIQRC

-294 ALTLAIAADAIG
+294 ALTLAIAVDAIG

-327 AAEQA
+327 AAAQA
-332 KSMGVTF
+332 KTMGVTF

-385 KFGNLVLS
+385 KFGNLVLC

-404 CTLYGDMVGGFAVLK
+404 CTLYGDMVGGYAVLK

-431 YRNSISDKPV
+431 YRNSISETPV

-458 QKDQDSLPPYD
+458 QKDQDSLPAYD
-469 VLDPILYAYIE
+469 VLDAILYAYIE
-480 EDMSQDDIIGKGF
+480 EDMSQDDIIAKGF
-493 DAEVVAKVI
+493 EKAVVEKVI
-502 RLVDFNEY
+502 RLVDRNEY

-524 AFSRERRY
+524 AFTRERRY
-532 PIMNGWKAGVKAL
+532 PIMNGWTPGV
-545 SPIKKPK
+545 
-552 HVFGLFYIDIF
+552 
-563 KSIFYA
+563 
-569 QKKRPS
+569 

>member
-83 GFVNQTEDGQRYN
+83 GFVNQSEDGQRYN

-225 IVLQAESFKES
+225 VVLQAESFKES
-236 LYFAEYE
+236 LYLAEYE

-404 CTLYGDMVGGFAVLK
+404 CTLSGDMVGGFAVLK

-469 VLDPILYAYIE
+469 VLDAILYAYIE

-532 PIMNGWKAGVKAL
+532 PIMNGWKAGL
-545 SPIKKPK
+545 
-552 HVFGLFYIDIF
+552 
-563 KSIFYA
+563 
-569 QKKRPS
+569 

>member
-1 MKSFKIALAQFSPH
+1 MKNFNIALAQFSPY
-15 IGNLEANAQKM
+15 IGNIEANTQKM
-26 LEQANEAK
+26 LEQIDAAK
-34 KQNADLIIFPELSS
+34 QQKADLIVFPELAT
-48 IGYPAEDL
+48 IGYSAEDL
-56 LLRPSLTKRTQQVF
+56 LLRPSLTKRT
-70 EQLKTVKDIVMVF
+70 EQAFAALSEVKDIVLVF
-83 GFVNQTEDGQRYN
+83 GFVHHTKDGQRYN
-96 AAAVMKDGQVL
+96 SAAVMKDGQVL
-107 GVYNKQNLP
+107 GIYNKQNLP

-123 KRYFTEGH
+123 KRYFNEGH

-147 CEDVWSLSTVQQL
+147 CEDVWALPTVQQL
-160 AQLNVETALVLNA
+160 AQLNVETVLVLNA

-182 HRVETMSAL
+182 HRVITMQEL
-191 AKQMNLNLVYANQ
+191 AKQLQLNLVYVNQ

-210 LIFDGTSFVIAKNGS
+210 IIFDGTSFLINKDGS
-225 IVLQAESFKES
+225 VALQAPSYKEQLS
-236 LYFAEYE
+236 VVEYNANEQCYNQAEIV
-243 AEQQAFKANALPPA
+243 AP
-257 LDTMAEIYQSLVMA
+257 LDTMAEIYQGLVMA

-294 ALTLAIAADAIG
+294 ALTLAIAVDAIG

-327 AAEQA
+327 AAAQA
-332 KSMGVTF
+332 KTMGVTF

-352 QTLYPFFGNSPADAT
+352 QTLFPFFGEAKADTT
-367 EENLQARARGT
+367 EENLQARSRGT
-378 LLMGLSN
+378 LLMALSN

-398 ELAVGY
+398 ELSVGY
-404 CTLYGDMVGGFAVLK
+404 CTLYGDMVGGYAVLK

-431 YRNSISDKPV
+431 YRNTLGETPV

-447 TRPPSAELRPD
+447 TRPPSAELSPD

-469 VLDPILYAYIE
+469 VLDAILYAYIE
-480 EDMSQDDIIGKGF
+480 EDMSQEDIIAKGF
-493 DAEVVAKVI
+493 EREVVEKVI
-502 RLVDFNEY
+502 RLTDRSEY

-524 AFSRERRY
+524 AYSRERRY
-532 PIMNGWKAGVKAL
+532 PIVNGWKPG
-545 SPIKKPK
+545 I
-552 HVFGLFYIDIF
+552 
-563 KSIFYA
+563 
-569 QKKRPS
+569 

>member
-1 MKSFKIALAQFSPH
+1 MKNFKIALAQFSPH
-15 IGNLEANAQKM
+15 IGNIDANTQKM
-26 LEQANEAK
+26 IEQINAAK
-34 KQNADLIIFPELSS
+34 LQQADLIVFPELSTL
-48 IGYPAEDL
+48 GYPADDL
-56 LLRPSLTKRTQQVF
+56 LLRPNLQKRTQKAF
-70 EQLKTVKDIVMVF
+70 AQLSEIKDIVIVF
-83 GFVNQTEDGQRYN
+83 GFVHQTEDGQRYN
-96 AAAVMKDGQVL
+96 SAAVMKDGQIL
-107 GVYNKQNLP
+107 GIYNKQNLP

-123 KRYFTEGH
+123 KRYFQSSH

-147 CEDVWSLSTVQQL
+147 CEDVWSLPIVKQL
-160 AQLNVETALVLNA
+160 SQLNVETVLVLNS

-182 HRVETMSAL
+182 HRIQTLNEL
-191 AKQMNLNLVYANQ
+191 AKQLHLNIVYVNQ

-210 LIFDGTSFVIAKNGS
+210 LIFDGSSFVNNHNGTLA
-225 IVLQAESFKES
+225 LQAPSFQEAV
-236 LYFAEYE
+236 YVAEFD
-243 AEQQAFKANALPPA
+243 AEQKQFKTAENPPA
-257 LDTMAEIYQSLVMA
+257 LETFAEIYQALVMA

-294 ALTLAIAADAIG
+294 ALTLAIAVDAIG

-315 PYTYTAQISVED
+315 PYTYTAKMSVED
-327 AAEQA
+327 ANEQA
-332 KSMGVTF
+332 RRMGVTF
-339 GIAEINPIVNSFM
+339 GIAEIHPIVNSFM
-352 QTLYPFFGNSPADAT
+352 QTLYPFFGNTPADAT
-367 EENLQARARGT
+367 EENLQARTRGT

-398 ELAVGY
+398 EISVGY
-404 CTLYGDMVGGFAVLK
+404 CTLYGDMVGGFNVLK

-431 YRNSISDKPV
+431 YRNTLGETPV

-469 VLDPILYAYIE
+469 VLDAILYAYIE
-480 EDMSQDDIIGKGF
+480 GDASQADIIAKGYPA
-493 DAEVVAKVI
+493 DVVEKVI
-502 RLVDFNEY
+502 TLVDRNEY

-532 PIMNGWKAGVKAL
+532 PIVNGWTAN
-545 SPIKKPK
+545 
-552 HVFGLFYIDIF
+552 D
-563 KSIFYA
+563 
-569 QKKRPS
+569 

>member
-1 MKSFKIALAQFSPH
+1 MKSFKIALAQFSPYVGD
-15 IGNLEANAQKM
+15 IESNVQKM
-26 LEQANEAK
+26 IEQANNAK
-34 KQNADLIIFPELSS
+34 KQNAEIVVFPELSI

-56 LLRPSLTKRTQQVF
+56 LLRPSLTKRTAKAF
-70 EQLKTVKDIVMVF
+70 EQLATIKDIVLVF
-83 GFVNQTEDGQRYN
+83 GFVHLTEDGQRHN

-107 GVYNKQNLP
+107 GIYNKQNLP
-116 NYSVFDE
+116 NYSIFDE
-123 KRYFTEGH
+123 KRYFSEGH

-147 CEDVWSLSTVQQL
+147 CEDVWSLNIVQQL
-160 AQLNVETALVLNA
+160 AQLNVETVLVLNS

-182 HRVETMSAL
+182 HRVITLKEL
-191 AKQMNLNLVYANQ
+191 AKQLHINLVYVNQ

-210 LIFDGTSFVIAKNGS
+210 LIFDGTSFVINHNGD
-225 IVLQAESFKES
+225 VALQAPSFKEE
-236 LYFAEYE
+236 LFFADYVIENKAYQVLE
-243 AEQQAFKANALPPA
+243 AAPV
-257 LDTMAEIYQSLVMA
+257 LDTMAEIYQGLVIA

-294 ALTLAIAADAIG
+294 ALTLAIAVDAIG

-315 PYTYTAQISVED
+315 PYTYTSQISVED
-327 AAEQA
+327 ATEQA
-332 KSMGVTF
+332 KRMGVTF
-339 GIAEINPIVNSFM
+339 GIAEIHPIVNSFM
-352 QTLYPFFGNSPADAT
+352 QTLFPFFGNSPADAT

-425 VFELAK
+425 VFEWAK
-431 YRNSISDKPV
+431 YRNSISETPV

-469 VLDPILYAYIE
+469 VLDAILYAYIE
-480 EDMSQDDIIGKGF
+480 EDQSQDDIIAKGF
-493 DAEVVAKVI
+493 NKEIVEKVI
-502 RLVDFNEY
+502 KLVDRNEY
-510 KRRQGAIGPRISSR
+510 KRRQGCIGPRISSR

-532 PIMNGWKAGVKAL
+532 PIVNGWKAGV
-545 SPIKKPK
+545 
-552 HVFGLFYIDIF
+552 
-563 KSIFYA
+563 
-569 QKKRPS
+569 

>member
-191 AKQMNLNLVYANQ
+191 AKQRNLNLVYANQ

-225 IVLQAESFKES
+225 VVLQAESFKES

-469 VLDPILYAYIE
+469 VLDAILYAYIE
-480 EDMSQDDIIGKGF
+480 EDMSQDDIIAKGF

-532 PIMNGWKAGVKAL
+532 PIMNGWKAGV
-545 SPIKKPK
+545 
-552 HVFGLFYIDIF
+552 
-563 KSIFYA
+563 
-569 QKKRPS
+569 

>member
-15 IGNLEANAQKM
+15 IGNIEANTQKM
-26 LEQANEAK
+26 LEQINEAK
-34 KQNADLIIFPELSS
+34 KQKADLILFPELSTV
-48 IGYPAEDL
+48 GYPAEDL
-56 LLRPSLTKRTQQVF
+56 LLRPSLAKRTHKAF
-70 EQLKTVKDIVMVF
+70 EQLSQVKDIVMVF
-83 GFVNQTEDGQRYN
+83 GFVNQSEEGHRYN
-96 AAAVMKDGQVL
+96 SAAVMKDGQVL

-123 KRYFTEGH
+123 KRYFSEGH

-147 CEDVWSLSTVQQL
+147 CEDIWSLSTVHQL
-160 AQLNVETALVLNA
+160 SQLNVETALVLNA

-182 HRVETMSAL
+182 HRVTTMSQL
-191 AKQMNLNLVYANQ
+191 AKQLNINLVYTNQ
-204 VGGQDD
+204 IGGQDD
-210 LIFDGTSFVIAKNGS
+210 LIFDGTSFVINKDGNIA
-225 IVLQAESFKES
+225 LQAASFKED
-236 LYFAEYE
+236 LYYAEYE
-243 AEQQAFKANALPPA
+243 AEQKAYKVGTVTPA
-257 LDTMAEIYQSLVMA
+257 LDTLAEIYQGLVLA

-294 ALTLAIAADAIG
+294 ALTLAIAVDAIG

-327 AAEQA
+327 AAAQA
-332 KSMGVTF
+332 KTMGVTF

-398 ELAVGY
+398 ELSVGY
-404 CTLYGDMVGGFAVLK
+404 STLYGDMVGGYAVLK

-431 YRNSISDKPV
+431 YRNSISETPV

-458 QKDQDSLPPYD
+458 QKDQDSLPAYE
-469 VLDPILYAYIE
+469 VLDAILYSYIE
-480 EDMSQDDIIGKGF
+480 EDMSQDDIIAKGF
-493 DAEVVAKVI
+493 DKAVVEKVI
-502 RLVDFNEY
+502 RLVDRNEY

-524 AFSRERRY
+524 AFTRERRY
-532 PIMNGWKAGVKAL
+532 PIMNGWAPGV
-545 SPIKKPK
+545 
-552 HVFGLFYIDIF
+552 
-563 KSIFYA
+563 
-569 QKKRPS
+569 

>member
-1 MKSFKIALAQFSPH
+1 MKSFKIALAQFSSH

-469 VLDPILYAYIE
+469 VLDAILYAYIE
-480 EDMSQDDIIGKGF
+480 EDMSQDDIIAKGF

-532 PIMNGWKAGVKAL
+532 PIMNGWKAGV
-545 SPIKKPK
+545 
-552 HVFGLFYIDIF
+552 
-563 KSIFYA
+563 
-569 QKKRPS
+569 